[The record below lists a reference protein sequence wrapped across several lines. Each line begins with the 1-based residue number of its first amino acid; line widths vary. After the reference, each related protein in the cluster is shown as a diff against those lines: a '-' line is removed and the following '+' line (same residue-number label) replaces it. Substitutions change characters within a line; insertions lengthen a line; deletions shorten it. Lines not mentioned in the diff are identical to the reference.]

1 MGILQ
6 ALSIPES
13 MNFRATPFKVGTNG
27 VYEVRMLL

>member
-13 MNFRATPFKVGTNG
+13 MNLRATLSKVGTDG